1 MARLAKAEEAG
12 IYAAAQQWVD
22 ATLRSDDSLFTPG
35 EPVWSLETI
44 DEFLQRVDSESVGQG
59 TFIGRHE
66 QSLASASPTTVQ
78 LAAEILYV
86 HFLINSA
93 IGGPAKRDQIM
104 KVLGWAR
111 RDAPLPQNLDS
122 ALDGGVCNPG
132 LHFATRRHLQLRQIA
147 TLAKNLKQQSED
159 QRIAAID
166 DPWRFKQ
173 AAWIENEPQTY
184 VQTSAILHLVFPDTF
199 ERVLPKY
206 HKAGIVQAFVDYQ
219 HETSDDL
226 DRSLLS
232 IRERLSKIY
241 GKDLDFY
248 DDQIRPQWDSDV
260 SADTSK
266 WGRFI
271 QWARRFVE
279 HPDFDEEER
288 DYKLEIADNLQVARS
303 ALEAD
308 SDDWVGTLRRAFGKP
323 NNLTSWQVHDRF
335 LKWCDEH
342 EAKART
348 ALLELCGE
356 ETSIEEAIRGFLHR
370 VPANVDSTPGA
381 RANLAAFLAM
391 AVDPNAYPPYRVT
404 VLKSGYDLTG
414 YSAPDK
420 DADEA
425 AVYRHALDF
434 LDIFIREASQRGLAL
449 RDRLDA
455 QSALWAVATSGWYKE
470 VLPEDEHEAFL
481 SYREGKNGVEPPPPP
496 PRHPLETLAEKILFD
511 VDELRKIKT
520 LLSLNDKRQVI
531 FQGPPGTGKTY
542 VARKLAECLAGSEDR
557 VRLVQFH
564 PSYAYEDFVQG
575 YRPVLGAEQL
585 GFELRD
591 GPLIE
596 MAEAAEKAPDA
607 KHFLVIDE
615 INRGNL
621 AKVFGELYFLLEYR
635 DQKMRL
641 QYSDQPFSLPTNLYI
656 IGTMNT
662 ADRSI
667 ALVDLALRRRF
678 HFVEFHPDKAPVQ
691 GLLGRWLHKHAPD
704 MAWVEGVVD
713 LANKRLADGHAAI
726 GPSYFMQSGQ
736 SGKPD
741 LNEEKVRLTWEHN
754 VLPYIEERLFGEPQ
768 RLADFDLDKL
778 LAEASGEAE
787 HTDGPSDE
795 PDEAARADHASA

>member
-1 MARLAKAEEAG
+1 MTASSSGATNTRQRLG
-12 IYAAAQQWVD
+12 
-22 ATLRSDDSLFTPG
+22 
-35 EPVWSLETI
+35 
-44 DEFLQRVDSESVGQG
+44 
-59 TFIGRHE
+59 
-66 QSLASASPTTVQ
+66 
-78 LAAEILYV
+78 
-86 HFLINSA
+86 
-93 IGGPAKRDQIM
+93 
-104 KVLGWAR
+104 
-111 RDAPLPQNLDS
+111 
-122 ALDGGVCNPG
+122 
-132 LHFATRRHLQLRQIA
+132 
-147 TLAKNLKQQSED
+147 
-159 QRIAAID
+159 
-166 DPWRFKQ
+166 
-173 AAWIENEPQTY
+173 
-184 VQTSAILHLVFPDTF
+184 
-199 ERVLPKY
+199 
-206 HKAGIVQAFVDYQ
+206 
-219 HETSDDL
+219 
-226 DRSLLS
+226 
-232 IRERLSKIY
+232 
-241 GKDLDFY
+241 
-248 DDQIRPQWDSDV
+248 
-260 SADTSK
+260 
-266 WGRFI
+266 
-271 QWARRFVE
+271 
-279 HPDFDEEER
+279 
-288 DYKLEIADNLQVARS
+288 
-303 ALEAD
+303 
-308 SDDWVGTLRRAFGKP
+308 
-323 NNLTSWQVHDRF
+323 
-335 LKWCDEH
+335 
-342 EAKART
+342 T

-455 QSALWAVATSGWYKE
+455 QSALWAVATSGWYTE

-481 SYREGKNGVEPPPPP
+481 SYREGKNAVEPPPPP

-557 VRLVQFH
+557 VRVVQFH

-575 YRPVLGAEQL
+575 YRPVLDAEQL
-585 GFELRD
+585 GFELRN

-641 QYSDQPFSLPTNLYI
+641 QYSDPLFSLPTNLYI

-667 ALVDLALRRRF
+667 ALVDLALRAAFTSWSSIPIERRCRGYWG
-678 HFVEFHPDKAPVQ
+678 A
-691 GLLGRWLHKHAPD
+691 GWTSMRRRWRGWRAWSISQMRGWLTGTRPSVRATSCRPTSPANPTQRGEGAPD
-704 MAWVEGVVD
+704 LGAQ
-713 LANKRLADGHAAI
+713 R
-726 GPSYFMQSGQ
+726 PSLYRRTA
-736 SGKPD
+736 
-741 LNEEKVRLTWEHN
+741 VRRTRTSCRIR
-754 VLPYIEERLFGEPQ
+754 PRRPACRIRG
-768 RLADFDLDKL
+768 R
-778 LAEASGEAE
+778 G
-787 HTDGPSDE
+787 
-795 PDEAARADHASA
+795 